1 MKRPLSRPLDLPLI
15 FLLLL
20 VLGQAAGANNN
31 ALPGESTMPHFP
43 TVKAANLEGRDFTIP
58 HDLEGELNLL
68 FVAFERR
75 QQEDVDTWLPHARQ
89 LCQTDSR
96 LRSYELPTIR
106 RGNPVMRWMIN
117 HGMASGIHDP
127 QARASTI
134 TLYLDK
140 EDFRAALGIEQEDEI
155 TILLIKRD
163 GSIRWRSQGTWS
175 AEKEGSLRRALLEE
189 NAGRA
194 TTP

>member
-1 MKRPLSRPLDLPLI
+1 
-15 FLLLL
+15 LL
-20 VLGQAAGANNN
+20 VLGQAAGARYT
-31 ALPGESTMPHFP
+31 ALSGESTMPHFP
-43 TVKAANLEGRDFTIP
+43 VVKAANLEGRSFTLP

-89 LCQTDSR
+89 ICQTDSH

-106 RGNPVMRWMIN
+106 RGNPVMRWIIN

-140 EDFRAALGIEQEDEI
+140 QDFRAALGIEQEEEI

-175 AEKEGSLRRALLEE
+175 AEKE
-189 NAGRA
+189 
-194 TTP
+194 